1 MCVNQIAKRILN
13 VQEKNVA
20 LGNVK
25 ALAAVTMTAKIKRD
39 AYQVIAHLHV
49 IQIKIVD
56 LYPIFVLMEFVR
68 TPVQVTTIAP
78 KDQNVLENHVLLLVV
93 DIQV

>member
-13 VQEKNVA
+13 VLEKNVV

-25 ALAAVTMTAKIKRD
+25 ALVALTMTAKKKRD

-49 IQIKIVD
+49 IQIKIVGPY
-56 LYPIFVLMEFVR
+56 LIFVLMEFVR
-68 TPVQVTTIAP
+68 TPVQVITIAL
-78 KDQNVLENHVLLLVV
+78 KDQNVLENHVLLLALE
-93 DIQV
+93 IQV

>member
-13 VQEKNVA
+13 VLEKNVV

-49 IQIKIVD
+49 IQTKIVGP
-56 LYPIFVLMEFVR
+56 YPIIVLMEFVR
-68 TPVQVTTIAP
+68 TPVQVTTIAL

-93 DIQV
+93 EIQV

>member
-13 VQEKNVA
+13 VQEKNVV

-25 ALAAVTMTAKIKRD
+25 VLAAVTMTAMIKRD
-39 AYQVIAHLHV
+39 AYQVIVHLDV

-56 LYPIFVLMEFVR
+56 PYLIIVLMEFVR
-68 TPVQVTTIAP
+68 TSVQVTTIAL

-93 DIQV
+93 EIQV

>member
-13 VQEKNVA
+13 VLEKNVV

-25 ALAAVTMTAKIKRD
+25 ALAAVTMTANIKRD
-39 AYQVIAHLHV
+39 AYQVIVHLNV
-49 IQIKIVD
+49 IQIKIVGPY
-56 LYPIFVLMEFVR
+56 LIIVLMEFVR
-68 TPVQVTTIAP
+68 TPVQVTTIAL

-93 DIQV
+93 EIQV